1 MKRIA
6 IAGFQHESNSFA
18 KIPATLDKWVDAG
31 ILLGAEINREYENSK
46 ATVAGLL
53 ARLKIESDV
62 EIHPLVFARLTP
74 MGPLTI
80 EATDHLMNLILTLL
94 EKDGPWDAVLLPQ
107 HGAAVSEKY
116 LDADGEL
123 VERVRSL
130 VGPNV
135 IIGTALDMH
144 ANLSQKVVTNSDIV
158 KVYQT
163 NPHIDAF
170 EQAYDCADLVMRCLR
185 KEIRPTSF
193 LAVPPLLVNILK
205 QGTSDKPMSDL
216 LQMAESERQRPGVLS
231 VSIVEGYPYAD
242 VPQMGMA
249 FLAITQNDPELAK
262 DVAVKIS
269 KYAWERRDELNGYA
283 TPIDEA
289 LVDAD
294 ASANGPIVLFDV
306 GDNVGAGT
314 PGDST
319 FVLHAA
325 KRLGITGLLQALCD
339 PQAVAFCRPLGV
351 GARVDIQ
358 VGGKADGMHG
368 TPLPIKGRITAI
380 TDGKYSEPKAS
391 HGGFLFYDDGPSVA
405 IETDDGN
412 HLLLTSLPTGS
423 GSLQQFRS
431 AELDP
436 LNEKIVVV
444 KGTHSPRPAY
454 EPIAK
459 KMIWLATPGAS
470 TADLSNFTYKHRR
483 VPMYP
488 LEPDTI
494 WS

>member
-1 MKRIA
+1 MRIA
-6 IAGFQHESNSFA
+6 IAGYQHESNSFA
-18 KIPATLDKWVDAG
+18 KIPASLDKWTEAG
-31 ILLGAEINREYENSK
+31 ILLGAEINKEYENSK

-53 ARLKIESDV
+53 ARLKEESDV
-62 EIHPLVFARLTP
+62 DIHPLVFARLTP
-74 MGPLTI
+74 MGPLTR
-80 EATDHLMNLILTLL
+80 EATDHLMNLILTAVK
-94 EKDGPWDAVLLPQ
+94 EGGPWDAVFLPQ

-123 VERVRSL
+123 VEKVREL

-144 ANLSQKVVTNSDIV
+144 ANVSQKVVANSNIV
-158 KVYQT
+158 TIYQT
-163 NPHIDAF
+163 NPHIDTF
-170 EQAYDCADLVMRCLR
+170 EQAYHCADLVIRCLR
-185 KEIRPTSF
+185 NQIQPTSF
-193 LAVPPLLVNILK
+193 LATPPLLVNILK

-216 LQMAESERQRPGVLS
+216 LQMAERERQRPGVLS
-231 VSIVEGYPYAD
+231 VSIIEGFPYAD

-249 FLAITQNDPELAK
+249 FLTITQNDPELAEE
-262 DVAVKIS
+262 VAVKIS
-269 KYAWERRDELNGYA
+269 KYAWEVRDQLQGYG
-283 TPIDEA
+283 TPIEEG
-289 LVDAD
+289 LLEAD
-294 ASANGPIVLFDV
+294 AAAQGPIVLFDV
-306 GDNVGAGT
+306 GDNVPGGT

-325 KRLGITGLLQALCD
+325 HKLGITGLLQALCD
-339 PQAVAFCRPLGV
+339 PQAVAICLALGV
-351 GARVDIQ
+351 GARVDLA

-368 TPLPIKGRITAI
+368 SPLPIKGKITAI

-391 HGGFLFYDDGPSVA
+391 HGGFLYYDDGPSAA
-405 IETDDGN
+405 IDTDDGN
-412 HLLLTSLPTGS
+412 HILLTSLPTGS

-431 AELDP
+431 AGFEP
-436 LNEKIVVV
+436 LKEKIIVV

-459 KMIWLATPGAS
+459 KMIWLATAGAS
-470 TADLSNFTYKHRR
+470 TADLSYFTYRHRR

-488 LEPDTI
+488 LEPETT